1 MFGVSGMDFFFISF
15 FIIFILILGMFVYG
29 IVKSFANSRKNH
41 ASPIL
46 DVQAKVVCKRT
57 SYSGDSVTF
66 DATHTFHTSEGITRY
81 WITFQFPSGDRSEF
95 AVTGQEYGLLAEGDD
110 GILRF
115 RGNEFLSF
123 ERKR

>member
-1 MFGVSGMDFFFISF
+1 MFGVEWNGFLFISF

-29 IVKSFANSRKNH
+29 IVKSFANSRKKNH
-41 ASPIL
+41 ASPYWMCRRRWSVNAPLIPEIL
-46 DVQAKVVCKRT
+46 SLLMQRP
-57 SYSGDSVTF
+57 
-66 DATHTFHTSEGITRY
+66 FHTSEGITRY

-115 RGNEFLSF
+115 REMSF
-123 ERKR
+123 